1 MEKLDINIALDI
13 VSRVGEDSFKALGG
27 MLLASKFYHYLASHP
42 IVLNNVSLQ
51 PFLADA
57 SLINEDS
64 IYRPFFRL
72 CLDSL
77 NPTAAYLE
85 SIRLAAKLGRAED
98 ALRLLYS
105 SGNSPPQAWFSR
117 ALLEVCLGFYQES
130 IATIDSFISSVG
142 SFRQADAIGS
152 TVFRHIMQ
160 IGPVK
165 IRSHAN
171 TWHYGDIPTCFA
183 TRNANSKKMNIIPH
197 PLLLD
202 IVRRLS
208 QHGFRELGSLVAAGP
223 ECMAL
228 AFDETVLAD
237 VNIDEFVFAPHL
249 ANIGSVYRPF
259 FLRCLDADNHSAQFV
274 EGLRLAA
281 EAGPSQ
287 LSIDLLGAAAPHMIY
302 ARFALGIVLVCCGS
316 FDQGMVVMESFF
328 NLLPNI
334 PEAVEIGEMFLH
346 QVTSQ
351 RLPRSGRY
359 DNTFR
364 FGPGLPNCFLNNY
377 TVFSLCRRCFVYM
390 YATCFRD
397 LC

>member
-1 MEKLDINIALDI
+1 MSELLTHLAIKHLFACYQCLHVLPLKTDNHSHFPSTTEEMEKLDINIALDI

-130 IATIDSFISSVG
+130 IATIDSFISSTG

-152 TVFRHIMQ
+152 TVFKHIMQ

-183 TRNANSKKMNIIPH
+183 TRCRIDRRCRQCFLYWFSVMY
-197 PLLLD
+197 LLL
-202 IVRRLS
+202 
-208 QHGFRELGSLVAAGP
+208 
-223 ECMAL
+223 C
-228 AFDETVLAD
+228 
-237 VNIDEFVFAPHL
+237 
-249 ANIGSVYRPF
+249 
-259 FLRCLDADNHSAQFV
+259 
-274 EGLRLAA
+274 
-281 EAGPSQ
+281 
-287 LSIDLLGAAAPHMIY
+287 
-302 ARFALGIVLVCCGS
+302 
-316 FDQGMVVMESFF
+316 
-328 NLLPNI
+328 
-334 PEAVEIGEMFLH
+334 
-346 QVTSQ
+346 
-351 RLPRSGRY
+351 
-359 DNTFR
+359 
-364 FGPGLPNCFLNNY
+364 
-377 TVFSLCRRCFVYM
+377 
-390 YATCFRD
+390 
-397 LC
+397 